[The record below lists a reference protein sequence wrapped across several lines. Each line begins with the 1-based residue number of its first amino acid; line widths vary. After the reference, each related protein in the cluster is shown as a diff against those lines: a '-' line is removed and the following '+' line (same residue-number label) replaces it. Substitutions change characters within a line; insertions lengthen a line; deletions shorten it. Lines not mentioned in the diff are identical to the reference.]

1 MITLQTKYKWDMSRF
16 FMHACA
22 FLLLLEWLRPLIGIT
37 NVGRLDIFVIFIGIC
52 FTLSFFQTRWQ
63 IPIKIVTILFII
75 HFLYYKNAFINPS
88 WLTKFFADISRN
100 SSLFFQGD
108 LLDISPVF
116 PTLLFFLSFW
126 FLSSFSSFW
135 VIHKKR
141 GLLFLALTIIYIT
154 TFHNLHL
161 YNANYAIIRTV
172 VIGFFI
178 LSLLQIER
186 IKKMEHLQNY
196 ARAISKLLRPLT
208 IFIVL
213 SATIAYFA
221 PKFGP
226 QWPNPMDFLKF
237 NTSEASKEQAVS
249 KIGYGLDDSQ
259 LGGPFKPDN
268 TIIFTAQT
276 QNKQYWRVETKDFYT
291 GKGWDVSENRKKV
304 SFKNKND
311 VVSWYEP
318 NTKTEI
324 TEATITM
331 QKSYPHL
338 TYPAGL
344 VSVEASSDV
353 SYSVDPFSEK
363 IYTMHGDSSTTL
375 NSYKVTYE
383 VPEFSIEN
391 LKSVKT
397 NEGHETSPYFMTKYT
412 QLPESLPQRVKD
424 LAVNL
429 TNDKD
434 NRYDKVLAIE
444 NYFTDNSFVYETM
457 NVLYPAKNQDYV
469 DQFLFDTKS
478 GYCNNFSTSMI
489 VLLRSAGIPARWVK
503 GFTEGTLENTLA
515 SAEGENVY
523 TIANNNAHSWVE
535 VYFPGYGWIPFEP
548 TKGFTNP
555 YNFTNNTPASTSQN
569 NEVNNS
575 NNGPI
580 HQRNNEAKL
589 KSLIENTEE
598 ASTKKITNSKNDFSW
613 WYVFLST
620 IPISIIGYILFTTRM
635 KWITFFIILFYK
647 YRKDDAV
654 YQKAYGALL
663 KQFARIGIPRG
674 ESQTFREY
682 ALHIDTLYNS
692 ADMQQLTFSYENA
705 MYQKEQAAAAWKTSV
720 HLWEVLMKKAASLPK
735 SNDYDRV
742 I

>member
-1 MITLQTKYKWDMSRF
+1 MITLRTKHKWDMSRF
-16 FMHACA
+16 FMHVCA
-22 FLLLLEWLRPLIGIT
+22 LLLLLEWLRPLIGIT

-63 IPIKIVTILFII
+63 TPIKIVMILFII

-100 SSLFFQGD
+100 SSLLFQGN

-126 FLSSFSSFW
+126 FLSAFISFW
-135 VIHKKR
+135 MIHKKR
-141 GLLFLALTIIYIT
+141 GLLFLILTIIYIT
-154 TFHNLHL
+154 IFHNLHL
-161 YNANYAIIRTV
+161 YNANYAIIRTI

-178 LSLLQIER
+178 LSLLRIER
-186 IKKMEHLQNY
+186 IREMEHLQNF
-196 ARAISKLLRPLT
+196 AREISKLLRPLT

-237 NTSEASKEQAVS
+237 NTSEASKKQEVS
-249 KIGYGLDDSQ
+249 KIGYGLDDSR
-259 LGGPFKPDN
+259 LGGPFKEDP
-268 TIIFTAQT
+268 TIVFTAQT

-291 GKGWDVSENRKKV
+291 GKGWEVSENPKKV

-311 VVSWYEP
+311 VVSWYEQ
-318 NTKTEI
+318 NTKTEA
-324 TEATITM
+324 TEATISM
-331 QKSYPHL
+331 KKSYPHL

-344 VSVEASSDV
+344 VSVEASSNV

-363 IYTMHGDSSTTL
+363 IYTMQGDSSTTL

-383 VPEFSIEN
+383 IPEFSIEN

-412 QLPESLPQRVKD
+412 QLPESLPQRVRD

-429 TNDKD
+429 TNDKG

-503 GFTEGTLENTLA
+503 GYTEGTLENTLA
-515 SAEGENVY
+515 STEGENVY

-575 NNGPI
+575 NNEPI

-705 MYQKEQAAAAWKTSV
+705 MYQKEQAAAEWKTSV

>member
-1 MITLQTKYKWDMSRF
+1 MITLRTKHKWDMSRF
-16 FMHACA
+16 FMHVCA
-22 FLLLLEWLRPLIGIT
+22 LLLLLEWLRPLIGIT

-63 IPIKIVTILFII
+63 TPIKIVMILFII

-100 SSLFFQGD
+100 SSLLFQGN

-126 FLSSFSSFW
+126 FLSAFISFW
-135 VIHKKR
+135 MIHKKR
-141 GLLFLALTIIYIT
+141 GLLFLILTIIYIT
-154 TFHNLHL
+154 IFHNLHL
-161 YNANYAIIRTV
+161 YNANYAIIRTI

-178 LSLLQIER
+178 LSLLRIER
-186 IKKMEHLQNY
+186 IREMEHLQNF
-196 ARAISKLLRPLT
+196 AREISKLLRPLT

-237 NTSEASKEQAVS
+237 NTSEASKKQEVS
-249 KIGYGLDDSQ
+249 KIGYGLDDSR
-259 LGGPFKPDN
+259 LGGPFKEDP
-268 TIIFTAQT
+268 TIVFTAQT

-291 GKGWDVSENRKKV
+291 GKGWEVSENPKKV

-311 VVSWYEP
+311 VVSWYEQ
-318 NTKTEI
+318 NTKTEA
-324 TEATITM
+324 TEATISM
-331 QKSYPHL
+331 KKSYPHL

-344 VSVEASSDV
+344 VSVEASSNV

-363 IYTMHGDSSTTL
+363 IYTMDGDSSTIL
-375 NSYKVTYE
+375 NSYKVTYG

-412 QLPESLPQRVKD
+412 QLPESLPQRVRD

-429 TNDKD
+429 TNDKG

-503 GFTEGTLENTLA
+503 GYTEGTLENTLA

-575 NNGPI
+575 NNEPI

-705 MYQKEQAAAAWKTSV
+705 MYQKEQAAAEWKTSV

>member
-338 TYPAGL
+338 IYPAGL

-575 NNGPI
+575 NNEPI

>member
-1 MITLQTKYKWDMSRF
+1 MITLQTKYQWDMSRF
-16 FMHACA
+16 FMHVCA
-22 FLLLLEWLRPLIGIT
+22 LLLLLEWLRPLIGIT

-52 FTLSFFQTRWQ
+52 FILSFFQTRWQ

-75 HFLYYKNAFINPS
+75 HFLYYKNTFVNPS
-88 WLTKFFADISRN
+88 WLTKFFTDISRN
-100 SSLFFQGD
+100 SSLFFQGN

-126 FLSSFSSFW
+126 FLSAFISFW
-135 VIHKKR
+135 MIHKKR
-141 GLLFLALTIIYIT
+141 GLLFLVLTIIYIT

-172 VIGFFI
+172 VIGFFM
-178 LSLLQIER
+178 LSLLHIER
-186 IKKMEHLQNY
+186 IKEMEHLQNY
-196 ARAISKLLRPLT
+196 ARVISKLLRPLT

-213 SATIAYFA
+213 SAIIAYFA

-226 QWPNPMDFLKF
+226 QWPNPMNFLKF
-237 NTSEASKEQAVS
+237 NTSEASKEQEVS
-249 KIGYGLDDSQ
+249 KIGYGLDDSR
-259 LGGPFKPDN
+259 LGGPFKADP
-268 TIIFTAQT
+268 TIVFTAQT

-291 GKGWDVSENRKKV
+291 GKGWEVSENQKKV
-304 SFKNKND
+304 SFKHKND
-311 VVSWYEP
+311 VVSWYEQ

-383 VPEFSIEN
+383 IPEFSIEN
-391 LKSVKT
+391 LKAAKT
-397 NEGHETSPYFMTKYT
+397 NEDQETSSYFMTKYT

-434 NRYDKVLAIE
+434 SRYDKVLAIE
-444 NYFTDNSFVYETM
+444 NYFTDNSFVYETT
-457 NVLYPAKNQDYV
+457 NVLFPAKNQDYV

-503 GFTEGTLENTLA
+503 GFTEGTLENTIA
-515 SAEGENVY
+515 GAEGENVY
-523 TIANNNAHSWVE
+523 KIANNNAHSWVE
-535 VYFPGYGWIPFEP
+535 VYFPEYGWIPFEP

-555 YNFTNNTPASTSQN
+555 YNFINNTPASTSQN
-569 NEVNNS
+569 SEETNS
-575 NNGPI
+575 NSGQI

-598 ASTKKITNSKNDFSW
+598 ASTKKITNSKNRISW

-654 YQKAYGALL
+654 YRKAYGALL

-682 ALHIDTLYNS
+682 ALRIDTLYNS

-705 MYQKEQAAAAWKTSV
+705 MYQKEQAAAEWKTSV

>member
-1 MITLQTKYKWDMSRF
+1 MITLRTKYKWDMNRF
-16 FMHACA
+16 FMHVCA
-22 FLLLLEWLRPLIGIT
+22 LLLLLEWLRPLIGIT

-63 IPIKIVTILFII
+63 VPIKIVTILFII

-88 WLTKFFADISRN
+88 WLTKFFSDISQN
-100 SSLFFQGD
+100 SSLLFQGN

-126 FLSSFSSFW
+126 FLSSFISFW
-135 VIHKKR
+135 MIHKKR
-141 GLLFLALTIIYIT
+141 GLLFLILTIIYII

-172 VIGFFI
+172 VIGFFM

-186 IKKMEHLQNY
+186 IKEMEHLQNY
-196 ARAISKLLRPLT
+196 AREISKLLRPLT

-237 NTSEASKEQAVS
+237 NTSEASKEQEVS

-375 NSYKVTYE
+375 NSYRVTYE
-383 VPEFSIEN
+383 IPEFSIEN

-515 SAEGENVY
+515 STEGENVY

-555 YNFTNNTPASTSQN
+555 YNFTNNTPAPTLQNSEETNSQN
-569 NEVNNS
+569 AQ
-575 NNGPI
+575 I

-589 KSLIENTEE
+589 KSLIEDTEE
-598 ASTKKITNSKNDFSW
+598 APTKKITNSKKGFSW
-613 WYVFLST
+613 WYVFLSM

-647 YRKDDAV
+647 YRNDDAV
-654 YQKAYGALL
+654 YLKAYGALL

-705 MYQKEQAAAAWKTSV
+705 MYQKEQAAAEWKTSV

>member
-1 MITLQTKYKWDMSRF
+1 MITLQAKYKWDTNRF
-16 FMHACA
+16 FMYACV

-37 NVGRLDIFVIFIGIC
+37 NVGRLDIFVTFIGIC
-52 FTLSFFQTRWQ
+52 FALSFFQTRWQ

-75 HFLYYKNAFINPS
+75 HSLYYKHAFINPS
-88 WLTKFFADISRN
+88 WLTTFFSDMLRN
-100 SSLFFQGD
+100 SFLFFQGN

-116 PTLLFFLSFW
+116 PTVLFFLSFW
-126 FLSSFSSFW
+126 FLSSFTSFW
-135 VIHKKR
+135 IIHKKR
-141 GLLFLALTIIYIT
+141 GFLFLVLTIIYIV

-172 VIGFFI
+172 VIGFFM
-178 LSLLQIER
+178 LSLLQVER
-186 IKKMEHLQNY
+186 IKEREHLQNY
-196 ARAISKLLRPLT
+196 TREISKLLRPLT
-208 IFIVL
+208 MFIVL

-237 NTSEASKEQAVS
+237 NTSEASKEQKVS
-249 KIGYGLDDSQ
+249 TIGYGLDDSR
-259 LGGPFKPDN
+259 LGGPFKADP
-268 TIIFTAQT
+268 TIVFTAQT

-291 GKGWDVSENRKKV
+291 GKGWEVSENPKKV

-311 VVSWYEP
+311 VVSWYEQ
-318 NTKTEI
+318 NTKTET

-338 TYPAGL
+338 AYPAGL

-363 IYTMHGDSSTTL
+363 IYTMNGDSSTTL
-375 NSYKVTYE
+375 NSYNVTYE
-383 VPEFSIEN
+383 IPEFSIEN
-391 LKSVKT
+391 LKAVKA
-397 NEGHETSPYFMTKYT
+397 NESHETNPYFMTKYT

-424 LAVNL
+424 LAINL

-444 NYFTDNSFVYETM
+444 NYFTDNSFTYETT
-457 NVLYPAKNQDYV
+457 NVLFPAKKQDYV

-503 GFTEGTLENTLA
+503 GYTEGTLENTIA
-515 SAEGENVY
+515 DTEGENVY

-555 YNFTNNTPASTSQN
+555 YNFINNTPAPISQN
-569 NEVNNS
+569 SEANNS
-575 NNGPI
+575 NSEQT

-598 ASTKKITNSKNDFSW
+598 ASTQKATNSKTSFSW

-620 IPISIIGYILFTTRM
+620 IPISIMGYILFTTRM
-635 KWITFFIILFYK
+635 KWMIFLIIHFYK
-647 YRKDDAV
+647 YRKDGAV
-654 YQKAYGALL
+654 YPKAYDALL

-705 MYQKEQAAAAWKTSV
+705 MYQKEQAAAEWKKSV
-720 HLWEVLMKKAASLPK
+720 HLWEVLMKQAASLPK
-735 SNDYDRV
+735 SNGFDTV

>member
-1 MITLQTKYKWDMSRF
+1 MRILQTKYQWDMSRF
-16 FMHACA
+16 FMHVCA
-22 FLLLLEWLRPLIGIT
+22 FLLLLEWLRPLVGIT

-52 FTLSFFQTRWQ
+52 FTLSFFQARWQ
-63 IPIKIVTILFII
+63 IAIKIVTILFII
-75 HFLYYKNAFINPS
+75 HSLYYKKAFINPS
-88 WLTKFFADISRN
+88 WLTTFFSDISRN
-100 SSLFFQGD
+100 SSLFLQGN

-126 FLSSFSSFW
+126 FLSSFTSFW

-141 GLLFLALTIIYIT
+141 GLLFFVLTIIYIT

-161 YNANYAIIRTV
+161 YNAHYAIIRTV
-172 VIGFFI
+172 VIGFFM

-186 IKKMEHLQNY
+186 IKEIEHLQNY

-208 IFIVL
+208 LFIVL
-213 SATIAYFA
+213 STTIAYFA

-226 QWPNPMDFLKF
+226 QWTNQMDFLKF
-237 NTSEASKEQAVS
+237 KTSETSEEQEVAT
-249 KIGYGLDDSQ
+249 IGYGSDDSQ

-268 TIIFTAQT
+268 TIVFTAQA
-276 QNKQYWRVETKDFYT
+276 QNKQYWRVETKDLYT
-291 GKGWDVSENRKKV
+291 GKGWEVSETQKKV

-311 VVSWYEP
+311 VVSWYEQ
-318 NTKTEI
+318 NTKTET

-331 QKSYPHL
+331 QKTYPHL

-344 VSVEASSDV
+344 ISVEASSDV
-353 SYSVDPFSEK
+353 SYNVDPFSEK
-363 IYTMHGDSSTTL
+363 IYTMHENSPTTL

-383 VPEFSIEN
+383 IPEFSIEN
-391 LKSVKT
+391 LKTAKT
-397 NEGHETSPYFMTKYT
+397 NEGQETSSYFMTKYT

-424 LAVNL
+424 LATNL

-444 NYFTDNSFVYETM
+444 RYFTDASFVYETT
-457 NVLYPAKNQDYV
+457 NVLFPAKNQDYV

-503 GFTEGTLENTLA
+503 GYTEGTLENTLVRT
-515 SAEGENVY
+515 GDENVY

-555 YNFTNNTPASTSQN
+555 YSFINNTPALTSQN
-569 NEVNNS
+569 REENNTRNEPIQQRS
-575 NNGPI
+575 N
-580 HQRNNEAKL
+580 ETKL
-589 KSLIENTEE
+589 KNLMEHTEE
-598 ASTKKITNSKNDFSW
+598 SSSKKISNSKNKFSW
-613 WYVFLST
+613 WYVFLSM
-620 IPISIIGYILFTTRM
+620 IPISITGYILFTTRM

-647 YRKDDAV
+647 YRKNDVV

-682 ALHIDTLYNS
+682 ARHIDTLYNS
-692 ADMQQLTFSYENA
+692 ADMQQLTLSYENA
-705 MYQKEQAAAAWKTSV
+705 MYKKGQAAAEWKKSV
-720 HLWEVLMKKAASLPK
+720 HLWEVLMKKAASPPK
-735 SNDYDRV
+735 SSDSDAV